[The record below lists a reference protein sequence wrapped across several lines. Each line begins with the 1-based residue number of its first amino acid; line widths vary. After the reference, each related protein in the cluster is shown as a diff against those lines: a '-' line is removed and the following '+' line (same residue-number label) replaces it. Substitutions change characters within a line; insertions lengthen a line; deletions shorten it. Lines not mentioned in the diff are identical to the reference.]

1 MSEKL
6 SCHVVED
13 LLPLY
18 LDGVVSG
25 APGRTLKSIWPGARP
40 ARRSWKSSMPRPR
53 SWPET
58 TGRMTPSAGR

>member
-18 LDGVVSG
+18 LDGVVSEATG
-25 APGRTLKSIWPGARP
+25 QDIEEHLAGGP
-40 ARRSWKSSMPRPR
+40 A
-53 SWPET
+53 
-58 TGRMTPSAGR
+58 

>member
-18 LDGVVSG
+18 LDGAQGICHETVDVN
-25 APGRTLKSIWPGARP
+25 AL
-40 ARRSWKSSMPRPR
+40 RRRRYPQRWSFRDPW
-53 SWPET
+53 
-58 TGRMTPSAGR
+58 